1 MSLSKEPDK
10 KDERLTNASGKA
22 GANQVQT
29 RSRIPWLAIFA
40 LAMGMLVYG
49 VAESYG
55 PVFAITSIIPEQYY
69 YLSLSAGFI
78 AGGVGALLAGY
89 MTDYL
94 GRRKAFLI
102 TAAMIVIGI
111 AIYLAAPTN
120 AAAIIISFILVGM
133 AAIGAETPILA
144 AISESVPA
152 KYRGNLL
159 VIVQNFGNIGVAL
172 VFIPAL
178 LGLSSVQDEVAYVL
192 LLLAPLIALIIGFF
206 SVKESVPWEA
216 AEAAEK
222 APESVKEAWQKVD
235 QEAVENV
242 RPTMSVPMR
251 WFLITLIGIVQDVAF
266 VWITYDIGFLYFS
279 EYSSVVPVIGGFAM
293 AILGIAF
300 GIFFVHKISRKNAA
314 LLAYGSQ
321 FILWILLWA
330 YVAAT
335 GATAGLLLLALIAI
349 QFFGVELTWGVR
361 AMLEPEVFPTISRG
375 RWVSLARTFVWII
388 AGTITMVLSLYFYP
402 SSSSQFMPF
411 FNYSSAA
418 VAVVFLVGLL
428 ASIYWYYK
436 GFETGGKSLAGHDIK
451 S

>member
-10 KDERLTNASGKA
+10 KDERLTNASGNAAA
-22 GANQVQT
+22 GQVQT
-29 RSRIPWLAIFA
+29 KSRIPWLAIFA

-55 PVFAITSIIPEQYY
+55 PVFAITSIIPSSYY

-78 AGGVGALLAGY
+78 AGGFGALLAGY

-94 GRRKAFLI
+94 GRRTSFLI

-133 AAIGAETPILA
+133 AAIGAETPILT

-159 VIVQNFGNIGVAL
+159 VVVQNFGNIGVAL

-178 LGLSSVQDEVAYVL
+178 LGLSSVQDEVAYAL
-192 LLLAPLIALIIGFF
+192 LLLAPLIALIVGYF

-216 AEAAEK
+216 VEK
-222 APESVKEAWQKVD
+222 TPESVKEAWQKVD
-235 QEAVENV
+235 QEAVEHV
-242 RPTMSVPMR
+242 RPSMSVPMR

-300 GIFFVHKISRKNAA
+300 GVFFVHKISRKNAA

-335 GATAGLLLLALIAI
+335 GATTGLLLLALITI

-388 AGTITMVLSLYFYP
+388 AGVITMVLSLYFYP
-402 SSSSQFMPF
+402 STSAQFMPF

-418 VAVVFLVGLL
+418 VAVVFLIGLL
-428 ASIYWYYK
+428 AAIYWYYK

>member
-1 MSLSKEPDK
+1 
-10 KDERLTNASGKA
+10 
-22 GANQVQT
+22 
-29 RSRIPWLAIFA
+29 
-40 LAMGMLVYG
+40 MGMLVYG

-55 PVFAITSIIPEQYY
+55 PVFAITSIIPSSYY

-78 AGGVGALLAGY
+78 AGGFGALLAGY

-94 GRRKAFLI
+94 GRRTSFLI

-159 VIVQNFGNIGVAL
+159 VVVQNFGNICVAL

-178 LGLSSVQDEVAYVL
+178 LGLSSIQDEVAYAL
-192 LLLAPLIALIIGFF
+192 LLLAPLIALIVGYF

-216 AEAAEK
+216 AEK
-222 APESVKEAWQKVD
+222 TPESVKEAWQKID
-235 QEAVENV
+235 QEAVEHV

-266 VWITYDIGFLYFS
+266 VWITYDIGYLYFS

-293 AILGIAF
+293 AILGIVF
-300 GIFFVHKISRKNAA
+300 GVFFVHKISRKNAT

-330 YVAAT
+330 YVATT
-335 GATAGLLLLALIAI
+335 GATAGLLLLALITI

-388 AGTITMVLSLYFYP
+388 AGVITMVLSLYFYP
-402 SSSSQFMPF
+402 STSAQFMPF
-411 FNYSSAA
+411 FNYSSAV

-428 ASIYWYYK
+428 AAIYWYYK

>member
-1 MSLSKEPDK
+1 
-10 KDERLTNASGKA
+10 
-22 GANQVQT
+22 
-29 RSRIPWLAIFA
+29 
-40 LAMGMLVYG
+40 
-49 VAESYG
+49 
-55 PVFAITSIIPEQYY
+55 
-69 YLSLSAGFI
+69 
-78 AGGVGALLAGY
+78 
-89 MTDYL
+89 
-94 GRRKAFLI
+94 
-102 TAAMIVIGI
+102 MIVIGI

-120 AAAIIISFILVGM
+120 VAAIIISFILVGM

-159 VIVQNFGNIGVAL
+159 VVVQNFGNIGVAL

-178 LGLSSVQDEVAYVL
+178 LGFSSVQDEVAYAL
-192 LLLAPLIALIIGFF
+192 LLLAPLIALIVGYF

-216 AEAAEK
+216 AEK
-222 APESVKEAWQKVD
+222 TPESVKEAWQKVD

-266 VWITYDIGFLYFS
+266 VWITYDIGLLYFRKYS
-279 EYSSVVPVIGGFAM
+279 EVVPVIGGFAM
-293 AILGIAF
+293 AILGILF
-300 GIFFVHKISRKNAA
+300 GVFFVHKISRKNAA

-335 GATAGLLLLALIAI
+335 GATTGLLLLALITI

-388 AGTITMVLSLYFYP
+388 AGVITMVLSLYFYP
-402 SSSSQFMPF
+402 PTSAQSVQIMPF

-418 VAVVFLVGLL
+418 VAVVFLIGLL
-428 ASIYWYYK
+428 AAIYWYYK

>member
-10 KDERLTNASGKA
+10 KDERITNASGKA

-29 RSRIPWLAIFA
+29 KSRIPWLAIFA

-94 GRRKAFLI
+94 GRRTAFLI

-178 LGLSSVQDEVAYVL
+178 LGLSSIQDEVAYAL

-216 AEAAEK
+216 AEK
-222 APESVKEAWQKVD
+222 TTESVKEAWQKVD
-235 QEAVENV
+235 QEAAEHV

-266 VWITYDIGFLYFS
+266 VWITYDIGFLYFG

-300 GIFFVHKISRKNAA
+300 GVFFVHKISRKNAA

-335 GATAGLLLLALIAI
+335 GATAGFLLLALIAI

-402 SSSSQFMPF
+402 SSPAQFMPF

>member
-10 KDERLTNASGKA
+10 KDERLTNASGNAAA
-22 GANQVQT
+22 GQVQT
-29 RSRIPWLAIFA
+29 KSRIPWLAIFA

-55 PVFAITSIIPEQYY
+55 PVFAITSIIPSSYY

-78 AGGVGALLAGY
+78 AGGFGALLAGF

-94 GRRKAFLI
+94 GRRTSFLI

-133 AAIGAETPILA
+133 AAIGAETPILT
-144 AISESVPA
+144 AISESVSA

-159 VIVQNFGNIGVAL
+159 VVVQNFANIGLAL

-178 LGLSSVQDEVAYVL
+178 LGFSSIQDEVAYAL

-216 AEAAEK
+216 VEK
-222 APESVKEAWQKVD
+222 TPESVKEAWQKVD
-235 QEAVENV
+235 QEAVEYV

-251 WFLITLIGIVQDVAF
+251 WFIITLIGIVQDVSF
-266 VWITYDIGFLYFS
+266 LWITYDIGYLYFS
-279 EYSSVVPVIGGFAM
+279 EYSSVIPIIGGFFS
-293 AILGIAF
+293 AILGILF
-300 GIFFVHKISRKNAA
+300 GIFFVHKISRKNAT

-335 GATAGLLLLALIAI
+335 GATAGLLLLVLIAI
-349 QFFGVELTWGVR
+349 QYFGSELMWSVR
-361 AMLEPEVFPTISRG
+361 VLLEPEVFPTISRG
-375 RWVSLARTFVWII
+375 RWVSLARAFVWII
-388 AGTITMVLSLYFYP
+388 AGVITMVLSIYFYP
-402 SSSSQFMPF
+402 SSPAQFMPF
-411 FNYSSAA
+411 FNYSSAV
-418 VAVVFLVGLL
+418 VAVVFLIGLL
-428 ASIYWYYK
+428 ASVYWYYK

>member
-1 MSLSKEPDK
+1 MSLPKDPDK
-10 KDERLTNASGKA
+10 KEYKKIANASGES
-22 GANQVQT
+22 GAKLVQT
-29 RSRIPWLAIFA
+29 KAKIPWLAVFA

-55 PVFAITSIIPEQYY
+55 PVFAITSIIPEKYY

-78 AGGVGALLAGY
+78 AGGFGALLAGY

-111 AIYLAAPTN
+111 AIYLAAPSN
-120 AAAIIISFILVGM
+120 ATAIIISFILVGM

-159 VIVQNFGNIGVAL
+159 VVVQNFGNIGVAL

-178 LGLSSVQDEVAYVL
+178 LGASSIQDEVAYAL

-216 AEAAEK
+216 TEK
-222 APESVKEAWQKVD
+222 KTPESVQEAWQKVD
-235 QEAVENV
+235 QENVEHV
-242 RPTMSVPMR
+242 KPTMGVPLR
-251 WFLITLIGIVQDVAF
+251 WLLITLIGIVQDVAF
-266 VWITYDIGFLYFS
+266 VWITYDIGYLYFTD
-279 EYSSVVPVIGGFAM
+279 YSSLIPVIGGFAM
-293 AILGIAF
+293 AILGILF
-300 GIFFVHKISRKNAA
+300 GVFFAHRISRKNAA

-321 FILWILLWA
+321 FILWLLLWA

-335 GATAGLLLLALIAI
+335 GATTGLLLLALIAV

-388 AGTITMVLSLYFYP
+388 AGIITMLLSIYFYP
-402 SSSSQFMPF
+402 LSSAQFMPF

-418 VAVVFLVGLL
+418 IAVVFIVGLIS
-428 ASIYWYYK
+428 AIYWYYK
-436 GFETGGKSLAGHDIK
+436 GFETGGRSLAGHDVK
-451 S
+451 A

>member
-10 KDERLTNASGKA
+10 KDERLTNASGNAAA
-22 GANQVQT
+22 GQVQT
-29 RSRIPWLAIFA
+29 KSRIPWLAIFA

-55 PVFAITSIIPEQYY
+55 PVFAITSIIPSSYY

-78 AGGVGALLAGY
+78 AGGFGALLAGY

-94 GRRKAFLI
+94 GRRTSFLI

-159 VIVQNFGNIGVAL
+159 VVVQNFGNIGVAL

-178 LGLSSVQDEVAYVL
+178 LGLSSVQDEVAYAL
-192 LLLAPLIALIIGFF
+192 LLLAPLIALIVGYF
-206 SVKESVPWEA
+206 SVKESVPW
-216 AEAAEK
+216 EAAEK

-235 QEAVENV
+235 QEAVEHV

-266 VWITYDIGFLYFS
+266 VWITYDIGYLYFS

-293 AILGIAF
+293 AILGIVF
-300 GIFFVHKISRKNAA
+300 GVFFVHKITRKNAA

-335 GATAGLLLLALIAI
+335 GATAGLLLLALITI

-388 AGTITMVLSLYFYP
+388 AGVITMVLSLYFYP
-402 SSSSQFMPF
+402 STSAQFMPF

-428 ASIYWYYK
+428 AAIYWYYK

>member
-10 KDERLTNASGKA
+10 KDERLTNASGNAAA
-22 GANQVQT
+22 GQVQT
-29 RSRIPWLAIFA
+29 KSRIPWLAIFA

-55 PVFAITSIIPEQYY
+55 PVFAITSIIPSSYY

-78 AGGVGALLAGY
+78 AGGFGALLAGY

-94 GRRKAFLI
+94 GRRLSFLI
-102 TAAMIVIGI
+102 TAAMIFIGI

-133 AAIGAETPILA
+133 AAIGAETPILT

-159 VIVQNFGNIGVAL
+159 VVVQNFGNIGVAL

-178 LGLSSVQDEVAYVL
+178 LGLSSVQDEVAYAL
-192 LLLAPLIALIIGFF
+192 LLLAPLIALIVGYF

-216 AEAAEK
+216 AEK
-222 APESVKEAWQKVD
+222 TPESVKEAWQKVD
-235 QEAVENV
+235 QEAVEHV

-266 VWITYDIGFLYFS
+266 VWITYDIGYLYFS
-279 EYSSVVPVIGGFAM
+279 EYSSVVPVIGGFGM
-293 AILGIAF
+293 AIVGILF

-388 AGTITMVLSLYFYP
+388 AGVITMVLSLYFYP
-402 SSSSQFMPF
+402 SSSAQFMPF

-418 VAVVFLVGLL
+418 VAVVFLLGLL
-428 ASIYWYYK
+428 ASVYWYYK

>member
-10 KDERLTNASGKA
+10 KDERLTNASGNAAA
-22 GANQVQT
+22 GQVQT
-29 RSRIPWLAIFA
+29 KSRIPWLAIFA

-55 PVFAITSIIPEQYY
+55 PVFAITSIIPSSYY

-78 AGGVGALLAGY
+78 AGGFGALLAGY

-94 GRRKAFLI
+94 GRRLSFLI

-159 VIVQNFGNIGVAL
+159 VVVQNFGNIGVAL

-178 LGLSSVQDEVAYVL
+178 LGLSSVQDEVAYAL
-192 LLLAPLIALIIGFF
+192 LLLAPLIALIVGYF

-216 AEAAEK
+216 AEK
-222 APESVKEAWQKVD
+222 TPESVKEAWQKVD
-235 QEAVENV
+235 QEAVEHV

-266 VWITYDIGFLYFS
+266 VWITYDIGYLYFS

-293 AILGIAF
+293 AILGIVF
-300 GIFFVHKISRKNAA
+300 GVFFVHKISRKNAA

-335 GATAGLLLLALIAI
+335 GATTGLLLLALITI

-388 AGTITMVLSLYFYP
+388 AGVITMVLSLYFYP
-402 SSSSQFMPF
+402 STSAQFMPF

-428 ASIYWYYK
+428 AAIYWYYK

>member
-10 KDERLTNASGKA
+10 KDERLTNASGNAAA
-22 GANQVQT
+22 GQVQT
-29 RSRIPWLAIFA
+29 KSRIPWLAIFA

-55 PVFAITSIIPEQYY
+55 PVFAITSIIPSSYY

-78 AGGVGALLAGY
+78 AGGFGALLAGF

-94 GRRKAFLI
+94 GRRTAFLI
-102 TAAMIVIGI
+102 TAAMIFIGI

-133 AAIGAETPILA
+133 AAIGAETPILT

-159 VIVQNFGNIGVAL
+159 VVVQNFGNIGVAL

-178 LGLSSVQDEVAYVL
+178 LGLSSIQDEVAYAL
-192 LLLAPLIALIIGFF
+192 LLLAPLIALIVGYF

-216 AEAAEK
+216 AEK
-222 APESVKEAWQKVD
+222 TPEAVKEAWQKVD
-235 QEAVENV
+235 QEAVEHV

-266 VWITYDIGFLYFS
+266 VWITYDIGYLYFS
-279 EYSSVVPVIGGFAM
+279 EYSSVVPVIGGFGM
-293 AILGIAF
+293 AIVGILF

-335 GATAGLLLLALIAI
+335 GATTGLLLLALIAI

-388 AGTITMVLSLYFYP
+388 AGVITMVLSLYFYP
-402 SSSSQFMPF
+402 SSSAQFMPF

-418 VAVVFLVGLL
+418 VAVVFLLGLL
-428 ASIYWYYK
+428 ASVYWYYK

>member
-10 KDERLTNASGKA
+10 KDERLTNASGNAVA
-22 GANQVQT
+22 GQVPT
-29 RSRIPWLAIFA
+29 KSRIPWLAIFA
-40 LAMGMLVYG
+40 LAMGMLIYG

-55 PVFAITSIIPEQYY
+55 PVFAITSIIPSSYY

-78 AGGVGALLAGY
+78 AGGFGALLAGY

-94 GRRKAFLI
+94 GRRTSFLI

-159 VIVQNFGNIGVAL
+159 VVVQNFGNIGVAL

-178 LGLSSVQDEVAYVL
+178 LGFSSVQDEVAYAL
-192 LLLAPLIALIIGFF
+192 LLLAPLIALIVGYF

-216 AEAAEK
+216 AEK
-222 APESVKEAWQKVD
+222 TPESVKEAWQKVD

-242 RPTMSVPMR
+242 RPTMSVPIR
-251 WFLITLIGIVQDVAF
+251 WFIITLIGIVQDVAF
-266 VWITYDIGFLYFS
+266 IWITYDIGYLYFS

-293 AILGIAF
+293 TIIGIVF
-300 GIFFVHKISRKNAA
+300 GVFFVHKISRKNAA

-335 GATAGLLLLALIAI
+335 GATPGLLLLALIAI

-388 AGTITMVLSLYFYP
+388 AGVITMVLSLYFYP
-402 SSSSQFMPF
+402 STSAQFMPF

-418 VAVVFLVGLL
+418 IAVVFLMGLL
-428 ASIYWYYK
+428 ASVYWYYK

>member
-78 AGGVGALLAGY
+78 AGGIGALLAGY

-94 GRRKAFLI
+94 GRRTAFLI

-159 VIVQNFGNIGVAL
+159 VIVQNFGNIG
-172 VFIPAL
+172 
-178 LGLSSVQDEVAYVL
+178 E
-192 LLLAPLIALIIGFF
+192 IG
-206 SVKESVPWEA
+206 
-216 AEAAEK
+216 
-222 APESVKEAWQKVD
+222 
-235 QEAVENV
+235 
-242 RPTMSVPMR
+242 
-251 WFLITLIGIVQDVAF
+251 
-266 VWITYDIGFLYFS
+266 
-279 EYSSVVPVIGGFAM
+279 
-293 AILGIAF
+293 
-300 GIFFVHKISRKNAA
+300 
-314 LLAYGSQ
+314 
-321 FILWILLWA
+321 
-330 YVAAT
+330 
-335 GATAGLLLLALIAI
+335 
-349 QFFGVELTWGVR
+349 R
-361 AMLEPEVFPTISRG
+361 ASCRERV
-375 RWVSLARTFVWII
+375 
-388 AGTITMVLSLYFYP
+388 
-402 SSSSQFMPF
+402 
-411 FNYSSAA
+411 
-418 VAVVFLVGLL
+418 
-428 ASIYWYYK
+428 
-436 GFETGGKSLAGHDIK
+436 
-451 S
+451 

>member
-10 KDERLTNASGKA
+10 KDERLTNASGNAAA
-22 GANQVQT
+22 GQVQT
-29 RSRIPWLAIFA
+29 KSRIPWLAIFA

-55 PVFAITSIIPEQYY
+55 PVFAITSIIPSSYY

-78 AGGVGALLAGY
+78 AGGFGALLAGY

-94 GRRKAFLI
+94 GRRTSFLI

-120 AAAIIISFILVGM
+120 VAAIIISFILVGM

-159 VIVQNFGNIGVAL
+159 VVVQNFGNIGVAL

-178 LGLSSVQDEVAYVL
+178 LGLSSIQDEVAYAL
-192 LLLAPLIALIIGFF
+192 LLLAPLIALIVGYF

-216 AEAAEK
+216 AEK
-222 APESVKEAWQKVD
+222 TPESVKEAWQKID
-235 QEAVENV
+235 QEAVEHV
-242 RPTMSVPMR
+242 KPTMSVPMR
-251 WFLITLIGIVQDVAF
+251 WFIITLIGIVQDVAF
-266 VWITYDIGFLYFS
+266 VWITYDIGYLYFS

-293 AILGIAF
+293 AILGIVF
-300 GIFFVHKISRKNAA
+300 GVFFAHKISRKNAA

-335 GATAGLLLLALIAI
+335 GATTGLLLLALITI

-388 AGTITMVLSLYFYP
+388 AGVITMVLSLYFYP
-402 SSSSQFMPF
+402 STSAQFMPF

-428 ASIYWYYK
+428 AAIYWYYK

>member
-10 KDERLTNASGKA
+10 KDERLTNASGNAAA
-22 GANQVQT
+22 GQVPT
-29 RSRIPWLAIFA
+29 KSRIPWLAIFA

-55 PVFAITSIIPEQYY
+55 PVFAITSIIPSSYY

-78 AGGVGALLAGY
+78 AGGFGALLAGY

-94 GRRKAFLI
+94 GRRTSFLI

-159 VIVQNFGNIGVAL
+159 VVVQNFGNIGVAL

-178 LGLSSVQDEVAYVL
+178 LGLSSIQDEVAYAL
-192 LLLAPLIALIIGFF
+192 LLLAPLIALIVGYF

-216 AEAAEK
+216 AEK
-222 APESVKEAWQKVD
+222 TPESVKEAWQKID
-235 QEAVENV
+235 QEAVEHV

-266 VWITYDIGFLYFS
+266 VWITYDIGYLYFS
-279 EYSSVVPVIGGFAM
+279 EYSSVVPIIGGFAM
-293 AILGIAF
+293 AILGIVF
-300 GIFFVHKISRKNAA
+300 GVFFAHKISRKNAT

-335 GATAGLLLLALIAI
+335 GATTGLLLLALITI

-388 AGTITMVLSLYFYP
+388 AGVITMVLSLYFYP

-411 FNYSSAA
+411 FNYSSAV
-418 VAVVFLVGLL
+418 VAVVFLIGLL

-436 GFETGGKSLAGHDIK
+436 GFETGGRSLAGHDIK

>member
-10 KDERLTNASGKA
+10 KDQRITNASGKS

-29 RSRIPWLAIFA
+29 KSRIPWLAIFA

-78 AGGVGALLAGY
+78 AGGFGALLAGY

-111 AIYLAAPTN
+111 AIYLAAPNN

-159 VIVQNFGNIGVAL
+159 VVVQNFGNIGVAL

-178 LGLSSVQDEVAYVL
+178 LGFSSIQDEVAYAL

-216 AEAAEK
+216 AEK
-222 APESVKEAWQKVD
+222 KTPESVTEAWQKVD
-235 QEAVENV
+235 QEAVEHV
-242 RPTMSVPMR
+242 RPTMGVPMR

-266 VWITYDIGFLYFS
+266 VWITYDIGFLYFTD
-279 EYSSVVPVIGGFAM
+279 YSSVVPVIGGFAM
-293 AILGIAF
+293 AILGILF
-300 GIFFVHKISRKNAA
+300 GIFFAHKISRKNAA

-321 FILWILLWA
+321 FILWLLLWA

-335 GATAGLLLLALIAI
+335 GVTSGTVLLAIIAI
-349 QFFGVELTWGVR
+349 QFFAVELTWGVR

-388 AGTITMVLSLYFYP
+388 AGTITMVLSIYFYP
-402 SSSSQFMPF
+402 TSPSQFTPF

-418 VAVVFLVGLL
+418 VAVVFLIGLL
-428 ASIYWYYK
+428 ASVYWYYK

-451 S
+451 A

>member
-1 MSLSKEPDK
+1 MSLSNEPDK
-10 KDERLTNASGKA
+10 KDERLTNASGNAAA
-22 GANQVQT
+22 GQVQAK
-29 RSRIPWLAIFA
+29 SRIPWLAVFA

-55 PVFAITSIIPEQYY
+55 PVFAITSIIPSSYY

-78 AGGVGALLAGY
+78 AGGFGALLAGY

-94 GRRKAFLI
+94 GRRTSFLI

-159 VIVQNFGNIGVAL
+159 VVVQNFGNIGVAL

-178 LGLSSVQDEVAYVL
+178 LGLSSIQDEVAYVL
-192 LLLAPLIALIIGFF
+192 LLLAPLIALIVGYF

-216 AEAAEK
+216 AEK
-222 APESVKEAWQKVD
+222 TPESVKEAWQKVD
-235 QEAVENV
+235 QEAVEQV

-251 WFLITLIGIVQDVAF
+251 WFIITLIGIVQDVAF
-266 VWITYDIGFLYFS
+266 IWITYDIGYLYFS

-300 GIFFVHKISRKNAA
+300 GVFFVHKISRKNAA

-321 FILWILLWA
+321 FILWVLLWA

-335 GATAGLLLLALIAI
+335 GATTGLLLLALIAI

-388 AGTITMVLSLYFYP
+388 AGVITMVLSLYFYP
-402 SSSSQFMPF
+402 STSAQFMPF
-411 FNYSSAA
+411 FNYSSAV
-418 VAVVFLVGLL
+418 VAVVFLIGLL

>member
-1 MSLSKEPDK
+1 MNSSKEPDK
-10 KDERLTNASGKA
+10 KNERVTSASGKA

-55 PVFAITSIIPEQYY
+55 PVFAITSIIPSSYY

-78 AGGVGALLAGY
+78 AGGFGALLAGF

-94 GRRKAFLI
+94 GRRTAFLI

-172 VFIPAL
+172 IFIPAL
-178 LGLSSVQDEVAYVL
+178 LGFSSIQDEVAYVF
-192 LLLAPLIALIIGFF
+192 LLLAPLIALIMGFF

-222 APESVKEAWQKVD
+222 TPESVKEAWQKVD
-235 QEAVENV
+235 QEAAEHV

-266 VWITYDIGFLYFS
+266 VWITYDIGFLYFP
-279 EYSSVVPVIGGFAM
+279 EYSGVVPIIGGFGM
-293 AILGIAF
+293 AIFGILF
-300 GIFFVHKISRKNAA
+300 GIFFVHKILRKNAA

-388 AGTITMVLSLYFYP
+388 AGTITMVLSIYFYP
-402 SSSSQFMPF
+402 SSSAQFMPF
-411 FNYSSAA
+411 FNYSSSA
-418 VAVVFLVGLL
+418 VAVVFLMGLL
-428 ASIYWYYK
+428 VSIYWYYK

>member
-10 KDERLTNASGKA
+10 KDSKKIINASGESGTKP
-22 GANQVQT
+22 VQSKT
-29 RSRIPWLAIFA
+29 KIPWLAVFA

-55 PVFAITSIIPEQYY
+55 PVFAITSIIPQQFY

-78 AGGVGALLAGY
+78 AGGFGALLAGY

-120 AAAIIISFILVGM
+120 AIAIIISFILVGM

-159 VIVQNFGNIGVAL
+159 VVVQNFGNIGVAL

-178 LGLSSVQDEVAYVL
+178 LGASSVQDEVAYAI

-216 AEAAEK
+216 AEK
-222 APESVKEAWQKVD
+222 KTPESVQEAWEKVD
-235 QEAVENV
+235 QEAAEHV
-242 RPTMSVPMR
+242 RPTMGVPLR
-251 WFLITLIGIVQDVAF
+251 WLLITLIGIVQDVAF
-266 VWITYDIGFLYFS
+266 VWITYDIGFLYFTD
-279 EYSSVVPVIGGFAM
+279 YSSLIPVIGGFAM
-293 AILGIAF
+293 AILGILF
-300 GIFFVHKISRKNAA
+300 GVFFAHRISRKNAA

-321 FILWILLWA
+321 FILWVLLWA

-335 GATAGLLLLALIAI
+335 GVTTGLLLLALIAI
-349 QFFGVELTWGVR
+349 QFFAVELTWGVR

-388 AGTITMVLSLYFYP
+388 AGTITMILSLYFYP
-402 SSSSQFMPF
+402 SSPDQFMPF
-411 FNYSSAA
+411 FNASSAA
-418 VAVVFLVGLL
+418 VAVVFIVGLI
-428 ASIYWYYK
+428 AAIYWYYK

-451 S
+451 A